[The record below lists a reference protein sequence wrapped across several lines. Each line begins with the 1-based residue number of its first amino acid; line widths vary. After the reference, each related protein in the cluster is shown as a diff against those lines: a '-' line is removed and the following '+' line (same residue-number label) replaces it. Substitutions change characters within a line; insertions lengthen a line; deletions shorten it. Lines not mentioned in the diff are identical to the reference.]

1 MITREE
7 IHELAEFEDPSAC
20 ALSFYFQPATPR
32 NKAHKE
38 EAILTKDLA
47 REAMRQLETRTK
59 SSSAGNSNNKSNNKD
74 KFESA
79 RADLDRIVRLSQDLR
94 GNGTHG
100 HGARAKAVFA
110 CSARGF
116 WHEYDLPAQ
125 LSGTQLLVN
134 RHFHLKPLAQLLG
147 AFSSLGIVLVD
158 RHRARLFDLRLGEL
172 TERMDFFHALT
183 RRGRGDGFGGYDAGH
198 VERRVADE
206 ALHHF
211 KFIAEFV
218 KDALGRSNKDRSS
231 KGKGDKDKGMFE
243 NWILGCQDTHWS
255 QFEPQ
260 LHPYAKQ
267 KLLGRFTAEVAHVS
281 NEEIRSHAEKI
292 FADAQERRCEE
303 VFRETL
309 NQAHHNARGV
319 TGLRRVL
326 NALELGEVQTLLVGQ
341 NYHSQAVECSG
352 CGHLDAHL
360 VNFCPVCGRQTRE
373 VVDVGEAI
381 LPWIIRHNIE
391 LFYVKDDPEFD
402 KVGNIA
408 ALLRFRSEHSISNL
422 RSIADV
428 PPKPSVSRRARLV
441 GRYRGLA
448 SG

>member
-1 MITREE
+1 MITREQ
-7 IHELAEFEDPSAC
+7 IHELAEFEDLSAY
-20 ALSFYFQPATPR
+20 ALSFYFQPAPPR

-47 REAMRQLETRTK
+47 REAIRQLESRSK
-59 SSSAGNSNNKSNNKD
+59 SSGASTSNGKD

-94 GNGTHG
+94 GNGLRG
-100 HGARAKAVFA
+100 SGIRGNGPRAKAVFA
-110 CSARGF
+110 CSAQGF
-116 WHEYDLPAQ
+116 WREYDLPAQ
-125 LSGTQLLVN
+125 LTGTQLLVN

-147 AFSSLGIVLVD
+147 AFPSLGIVLVD
-158 RHRARLFDLRLGEL
+158 RNRARLFELRLGEL
-172 TERMDFFHALT
+172 SERMDFLHPLT

-198 VERRVADE
+198 AERRIADE
-206 ALHHF
+206 ARQHF
-211 KFIAEFV
+211 KFIAEFL
-218 KDALGRSNKDRSS
+218 KDALG
-231 KGKGDKDKGMFE
+231 KGEKDKGMFE
-243 NWILGCQDTHWS
+243 KWILGCQDIHWS

-267 KLLGRFTAEVAHVS
+267 KLLGRFTAEVAHASDEEVRS
-281 NEEIRSHAEKI
+281 NAEKI
-292 FADAQERRCEE
+292 FADAQERSCQEA
-303 VFRETL
+303 VRETL
-309 NQAHHNARGV
+309 NQAHHHARGV

-326 NALELGEVQTLLVGQ
+326 NSLELGEVQTLLLGQ
-341 NYHSQAVECSG
+341 SYHAQAVECSG

-360 VNFCPVCGRQTRE
+360 VSFCPVCGRETRE
-373 VVDVGEAI
+373 VVDVGDAI
-381 LPWIIRHNIE
+381 LPWVIRHDIE

-408 ALLRFRSEHSISNL
+408 ALLRFRSEQNSNNL

-428 PPKPSVSRRARLV
+428 PRNPSLSRRTRLV